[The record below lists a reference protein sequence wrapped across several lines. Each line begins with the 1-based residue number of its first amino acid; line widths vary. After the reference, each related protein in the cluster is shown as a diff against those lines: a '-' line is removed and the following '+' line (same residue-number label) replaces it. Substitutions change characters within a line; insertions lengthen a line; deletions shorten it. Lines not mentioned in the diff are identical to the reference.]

1 MKNRIFTCIFFL
13 LIGLRS
19 IGQTAAK
26 DSVHQLPAFQVQDN
40 RIPSSN
46 PGLQQSVFSTQ
57 QAGKNIQSLA
67 ELLSRNSA
75 SFIRQYSPGTLSSP
89 SIRGTGA
96 AHTALVWNGLNLQ
109 SSMNGQMDLSLVPAI
124 LFDHFSLQSG
134 AGAASWGTG
143 AIGGTIHLGSEH
155 SNNHLLIQ
163 QSIGSFGFKQTA
175 VDVAYT
181 LGRISFRTRLFQSQV
196 ENDFHFINNAVFGHP
211 KQKQLNAA
219 QRMKGWMQDLYWV
232 TGKYSQLQLSVWGQT
247 SIRQIPPI
255 ETIPIAAASQQD
267 ETWRGMLSWKR
278 VSSKFDIQLKTGYL
292 QEGILFNDSLLSLHA
307 ANHAKTYLAETE
319 FGKNFPS
326 IHSRFQLG
334 GNFSYSSAH
343 AQGYGS
349 SAVHQERRAG
359 FTSFRSELFKGKLVT
374 LIQGRQEWFN
384 RQFVPFIPSI
394 SASYPLF
401 KTLTIRGQVARSFRV
416 PTLNDLYWQPGG
428 NLSLRPESGIASEF
442 GLNYYVEKLPF
453 VLLGKASVF
462 SNQVKNWIV
471 WLPSNSFWTP
481 ENVPQVHSRGLDAGI
496 EIHRHFKKKQSLH
509 FFSNAQYVWVTAEKS
524 DIGSIVE
531 SGKQLVYVPHFTCN
545 ARMSYRWKGFQFE
558 LSSTYTGERFIT
570 SDNEK
575 SLPGFFLLNAFV
587 SKQLELKEHHFSFFL
602 NAFNLLQKS
611 YQVIA
616 WRPMPLLSFQTGISF
631 TFQPNPTK

>member
-1 MKNRIFTCIFFL
+1 MKNRIITCLLFL
-13 LIGLRS
+13 LIGLGS
-19 IGQTAAK
+19 NGQPAVK
-26 DSVHQLPAFQVQDN
+26 DSIHQLPVFQVQDN

-57 QAGKNIQSLA
+57 QAGKNAQSLA

-134 AGAASWGTG
+134 ASAASWGTG
-143 AIGGTIHLGSEH
+143 AIGGTIHLGSEQTT
-155 SNNHLLIQ
+155 NHFLVQ
-163 QSIGSFGFKQTA
+163 QSIGSFGFRQTA
-175 VDVAYT
+175 VDVAYSF
-181 LGRISFRTRLFQSQV
+181 GRISFRTRLFHSQV
-196 ENDFHFINNAVFGHP
+196 ENDFSFINDAAFGQP
-211 KQKQLNAA
+211 KQKQINAA
-219 QRMKGWMQDLYWV
+219 QKMKGWLQDLYWV
-232 TGKYSQLQLSVWGQT
+232 TGKYSQLQLSVWGQSST
-247 SIRQIPPI
+247 RQIPPI

-267 ETWRGMLSWKR
+267 DTWRGMLSWKR
-278 VSSKFDIQLKTGYL
+278 VSNQYDIQLKTGFL
-292 QEGILFNDSLLSLHA
+292 QEGIVFNDSLLSLYA
-307 ANHAKTYLAETE
+307 TNHAKTYLTETE

-334 GNFSYSSAH
+334 GNYSYSTAH

-349 SAVHQERRAG
+349 AMVNQDRRAA
-359 FTSFRSELFKGKLVT
+359 FTSFRSELCKGKLIT
-374 LIQGRQEWFN
+374 LIQARQEWFN
-384 RQFVPFIPSI
+384 RQFVPFIPSL
-394 SASYPLF
+394 SASYPLI
-401 KTLTIRGQVARSFRV
+401 KSLTLRGQVARSFRV

-428 NLSLRPESGIASEF
+428 NPSLKPESGIASEF

-453 VLLGKASVF
+453 VILGKASVF
-462 SNQVKNWIV
+462 SNHIKNWIV

-481 ENVPQVHSRGLDAGI
+481 VNVPQVYSRGLDAGI
-496 EIHRHFKKKQSLH
+496 EVHRHFKKKQSLH
-509 FFSNAQYVWVTAEKS
+509 FTSNAQYVWVTAEKT

-531 SGKQLVYVPHFTCN
+531 SKKQLVYVPHFTWN
-545 ARMSYRWKGFQFE
+545 ARISYWWKGFHIE
-558 LSSTYTGERFIT
+558 LSSTYTGERYIT

-575 SLPGFFLLNAFV
+575 SLPGFFLLNASV
-587 SKQLELKEHHFSFFL
+587 SKQLELKEHQVSFFL

-616 WRPMPLLSFQTGISF
+616 WRPMPLFSFQTGISF
-631 TFQPNPTK
+631 TFQPNSTK